1 MKLAIIGLVAV
12 IVASSC
18 TNKLDELEAQYNNQL
33 IEETED
39 NSGFN
44 IEVINPE
51 WSIINNQ
58 F

>member
-1 MKLAIIGLVAV
+1 MSKLIIGLVAV

-18 TNKLDELEAQYNNQL
+18 TNKLEELEAQYNNQL